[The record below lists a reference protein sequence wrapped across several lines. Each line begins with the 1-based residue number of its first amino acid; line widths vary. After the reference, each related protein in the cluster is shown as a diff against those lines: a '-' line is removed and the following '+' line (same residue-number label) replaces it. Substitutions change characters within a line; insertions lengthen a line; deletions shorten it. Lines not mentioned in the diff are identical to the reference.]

1 MIVQPL
7 RTINFHGNGRM
18 GETNLPI
25 IGSVCFSFQPVVL
38 KTTRVWSMTH
48 GVKII
53 LIALRKFSIV
63 TKFKFHYGFPGLRII
78 GPKERS
84 NCTQPSSTSM
94 LLLQVYANR
103 VIIIFKFKT

>member
-7 RTINFHGNGRM
+7 RTTNFHGNGRM

-63 TKFKFHYGFPGLRII
+63 TKFKFSLRFPRATYYW
-78 GPKERS
+78 PKRTVKLYTAEFYEYAAATGV
-84 NCTQPSSTSM
+84 CKSS
-94 LLLQVYANR
+94 YYY
-103 VIIIFKFKT
+103 I